1 MISRFLVPL
10 FLCLFTVP
18 GFAAEP
24 PFDRARL
31 LGTWEFQLSGSL
43 SSFTGYTT
51 YRPDGTCVQI
61 GRGKT
66 LGMTKWIYV
75 ETHWRL
81 EGDQVVASVTR
92 SSIAYRSG
100 SRPPLGLSDLP
111 PPSSP
116 IGRPAT
122 ARTVRSTELFK
133 CRLTFSAS
141 WQSYSREPQAS
152 DTPTA

>member
-1 MISRFLVPL
+1 MISRCLAPL
-10 FLCLFTVP
+10 FVCLLTVA

-24 PFDRARL
+24 SFDRARL
-31 LGTWEFQLSGSL
+31 LGTWEFQQPGAL

-51 YRPDGTCVQI
+51 FRLDGTCTQI

-92 SSIAYRSG
+92 SSVGLPVGKSTT
-100 SRPPLGLSDLP
+100 SR
-111 PPSSP
+111 
-116 IGRPAT
+116 II
-122 ARTVRSTELFK
+122 
-133 CRLTFSAS
+133 RLTASEFTYREAGDSADRTEHRIA
-141 WQSYSREPQAS
+141 QVPPDFQRQLAELQQKA
-152 DTPTA
+152 TGK

>member
-1 MISRFLVPL
+1 MISRFLVLP
-10 FLCLFTVP
+10 FLCLFTGA

-51 YRPDGTCVQI
+51 FRPDGTCVQI

-75 ETHWRL
+75 ETRWRL

-92 SSIAYRSG
+92 SSI
-100 SRPPLGLSDLP
+100 GL
-111 PPSSP
+111 P
-116 IGRPAT
+116 IGKSTTSRIIQLTASEFTYREAGDSADRTEHRIAQVPSDFQRQLAELQQKAT
-122 ARTVRSTELFK
+122 GK
-133 CRLTFSAS
+133 
-141 WQSYSREPQAS
+141 
-152 DTPTA
+152 